1 MLMVALTVLLWVATA
16 VKAFQLVRAPDDRLL
31 RTVAGGLAAATLA
44 FTVGRAPFE
53 AWLDHLVLGMPN
65 LLRNLGMSLAFFAF
79 LAFFVY
85 STHGRYHANR
95 ETRGHR
101 AILAV
106 LLLLECLVWATAPS
120 SVRVSGEG
128 SVHGALF
135 RFVSVVAL
143 LYPLLATLPHA
154 VRRARR
160 VQQRHLRIGLRILTV
175 GLGAAVLAN
184 LLSAAM
190 TLAALAF
197 GPDAAVLAAL
207 RRAYVVVILVAIPGM
222 VIGITLP
229 IVASMAAAIPMWW
242 RHWREYRALR
252 PLWKQMNTAFPD
264 QTLRR
269 SIGAVRPWSI
279 HARRY
284 RRACEIR
291 DGLLMLAPYYPVR
304 TPATAAS
311 TQTQAEQVREALRA
325 RAEARQDGS
334 EAIGGPVTASIPHG
348 VDGAGM
354 DGDIRWLV
362 ELSRDLSRR
371 DPTRPDHS

>member
-31 RTVAGGLAAATLA
+31 RTVAGGLAAAALA
-44 FTVGRAPFE
+44 FTVGRAPIE
-53 AWLDHLVLGMPN
+53 GWLDNLVLGTPN
-65 LLRNLGMSLAFFAF
+65 LLRNLGMNLAFFSF

-85 STHGRYHANR
+85 STHGRYSANQEMR
-95 ETRGHR
+95 RHR
-101 AILAV
+101 AIVAV
-106 LLLLECLVWATAPS
+106 LLLLECLAWATAPS

-135 RFVSVVAL
+135 QFVSVLAL
-143 LYPLLATLPHA
+143 LYPLLASLPHA
-154 VRRARR
+154 VRRSRR

-175 GLGAAVLAN
+175 GLAAAVLAN
-184 LLSAAM
+184 LLSATM
-190 TLAALAF
+190 TLVGVALGPDSAALA
-197 GPDAAVLAAL
+197 VL
-207 RRAYVVVILVAIPGM
+207 RRAYIVVILVAIPGLA
-222 VIGITLP
+222 IGLTLP
-229 IVASMAAAIPMWW
+229 IVTSMAAAIPLWW
-242 RHWREYRALR
+242 RHWREFRALR
-252 PLWKQMNTAFPD
+252 PLWKQMHEAFPD

-269 SIGAVRPWSI
+269 PIGAVRPWSI

-304 TPATAAS
+304 TPAGTLS
-311 TQTQAEQVREALRA
+311 TDTHAEQVREALRA

-334 EAIGGPVTASIPHG
+334 EAVGGPIATPIPQG
-348 VDGAGM
+348 VHGAGM

-362 ELSRDLSRR
+362 ELSQSLPRR
-371 DPTRPDHS
+371 GRAPSGHS